1 MKFRSLI
8 SLIVSK
14 INSDSKDLA
23 VKKIS
28 PMGLKLVLWYNAVR
42 KDFFI
47 QTYNSVGQSKMRI
60 SKTRWKWPIM
70 MVKMN
75 ETRLKWFRYVKR
87 KSVNDV
93 KGWE

>member
-14 INSDSKDLA
+14 INSDSKGLA
-23 VKKIS
+23 DKKIS

-47 QTYNSVGQSKMRI
+47 QTYNSVGQSKI
-60 SKTRWKWPIM
+60 
-70 MVKMN
+70 
-75 ETRLKWFRYVKR
+75 LQYVICRNKDAE
-87 KSVNDV
+87 KDV
-93 KGWE
+93 LT